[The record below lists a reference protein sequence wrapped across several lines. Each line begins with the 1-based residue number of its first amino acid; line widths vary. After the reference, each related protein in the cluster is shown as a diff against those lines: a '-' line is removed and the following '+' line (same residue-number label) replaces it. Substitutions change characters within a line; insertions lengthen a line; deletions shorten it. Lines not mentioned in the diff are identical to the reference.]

1 MIRAR
6 WPGTVGHFCNWLA
19 LLLLLAFS
27 LWLALASALGP
38 AAAQNS
44 AAPFWVPSEAEV
56 AADKQCVDGTVNA
69 LEKFE
74 KNESFSFRCGTTTSS
89 RVQGYRSAI
98 LYLSSNPYS
107 PISDKKY
114 SQVIPNNEEYHV
126 LNFTLEW
133 SWRGRNL
140 PSDVVPLVNLND
152 FAEGL
157 SGARRVTNTTYFHNG
172 LDFQPPVS
180 AANNLCP
187 AVVTAIDNIYSAAAD
202 KRLPKGAFVTRC
214 VLANGPELE
223 RSHWKI
229 LIAATVI
236 VPRSKPAS
244 VPVKASA
251 CTTDLLKGPWRA
263 ENAALAKTG
272 HAVTFAVSTGGV
284 GNHDSNQKRY
294 RGEFTTY
301 PAHKRLLGTAPTPM
315 FTKDKAYP
323 AGKDRCLIPMVI
335 DMRDGGVSR
344 SAALIDTKG
353 GAVRFI
359 NEQAYFFKDGS
370 YQLYPDQ
377 LDAQAVFGAPG
388 RWLRGAAAAL
398 PKTCTPADFNG
409 RWDRSDGARVTI
421 RGAGTQGVGGTG
433 SMDDHP
439 ENWVRGQNKYTSM
452 RMKSACVY
460 TAKCYASQ
468 RTTINGRP
476 DFKMVETAC
485 ELVIDPETKTLRER
499 GTSNSY
505 SYTKAGAGTAARKPP
520 SPVAAPPEPA
530 APSAAVQSLNS
541 EQAAAAK
548 REIQAYEARK
558 KAIADEQAAKEAA
571 YRKALADREA
581 LIAENNR
588 RASEA
593 RAKWEASAAACRA
606 GDQSQCAPR
615 P

>member
-1 MIRAR
+1 MKALLHGGIGRGAIL
-6 WPGTVGHFCNWLA
+6 LA
-19 LLLLLAFS
+19 LIGMAALITFFAFS
-27 LWLALASALGP
+27 LPTRAQSAQFDPALPSWWPGAAAIAAYPKCKPNFDSIRTVWRSEDGYNGGGDHCQVTMFTGNSEFMKAGKKDYDTSISIGASLPFEREAQSWAKKYNHLRVTMYIYTKNRRGTEANIDALGP
-38 AAAQNS
+38 GFQNIDKMTTIAAGWK
-44 AAPFWVPSEAEV
+44 P
-56 AADKQCVDGTVNA
+56 
-69 LEKFE
+69 
-74 KNESFSFRCGTTTSS
+74 R
-89 RVQGYRSAI
+89 
-98 LYLSSNPYS
+98 
-107 PISDKKY
+107 
-114 SQVIPNNEEYHV
+114 
-126 LNFTLEW
+126 
-133 SWRGRNL
+133 
-140 PSDVVPLVNLND
+140 PLVEN
-152 FAEGL
+152 
-157 SGARRVTNTTYFHNG
+157 
-172 LDFQPPVS
+172 
-180 AANNLCP
+180 AAGLCP
-187 AVVTAIDNIYSAAAD
+187 AGLEISKEIAKFVDPGQVTDGGFVYKCQVLNTRASTDGYTLVDVYIETAFPR
-202 KRLPKGAFVTRC
+202 KR
-214 VLANGPELE
+214 
-223 RSHWKI
+223 
-229 LIAATVI
+229 IAEAPT
-236 VPRSKPAS
+236 
-244 VPVKASA
+244 KAGT

-272 HAVTFAVSTGGV
+272 HAVNFSVLTGGAN
-284 GNHDSNQKRY
+284 NHDGNQKRY

-301 PAHKRLLGTAPTPM
+301 PAHKRLLGLVPTPM
-315 FTKDKAYP
+315 FTSNKAYA
-323 AGKDRCLIPMVI
+323 AGKDLCLIPMVI
-335 DMRDGGVSR
+335 NMRDSGVSR
-344 SAALIDTKG
+344 SAALIDTKN
-353 GAVRFI
+353 AALRFV
-359 NEQAYFFKDGS
+359 NDQAYRFKSGT
-370 YQLYPDQ
+370 YQIYMDQ
-377 LDAQAVFGAPG
+377 LDAQSVSGAPG

-398 PKTCTPADFNG
+398 PKTCTSADFNG

-485 ELVIDPETKTLRER
+485 ELVIDPETKRMTER

-505 SYTKAGAGTAARKPP
+505 SYTKAGAGAATRKPP
-520 SPVAAPPEPA
+520 SAVMPPEPA
-530 APSAAVQSLNS
+530 QPSQAVQSLNS
-541 EQAAAAK
+541 QQAAAAK

-606 GDQSQCAPR
+606 GDQSQCAPK

>member
-1 MIRAR
+1 M
-6 WPGTVGHFCNWLA
+6 GHFRNWLA

-27 LWLALASALGP
+27 LWLALASALEP

-44 AAPFWVPSEAEV
+44 AAPFWAPSEAEI
-56 AADKQCVDGTVNA
+56 AASKNC
-69 LEKFE
+69 FE
-74 KNESFSFRCGTTTSS
+74 SIPGVLKAIENGESSNLWCFLNKSTKVEGYPNVSIRMN
-89 RVQGYRSAI
+89 GYRDNSRYTA
-98 LYLSSNPYS
+98 
-107 PISDKKY
+107 
-114 SQVIPNNEEYHV
+114 VIPNDGEYYV
-126 LNFTLEW
+126 LNFSLQW
-133 SWRGRNL
+133 SYHGKNL
-140 PSDVVPLVNLND
+140 PSEMIPPANLNN
-152 FAEGL
+152 FAESL
-157 SGARRVTNTTYFHNG
+157 SGAVRFPNRGFFLDSRHLPTPVT
-172 LDFQPPVS
+172 
-180 AANNLCP
+180 AASGLCP
-187 AVVTAIDNIYSAAAD
+187 GVITAVDNIYSATTD
-202 KRLPKGAFVTRC
+202 KRLPKGAFVTDC
-214 VLANGPELE
+214 VLSNGKSLTGAIW
-223 RSHWKI
+223 SI
-229 LIAATVI
+229 TIDATLI
-236 VPRSKPAS
+236 VPRPKSAS
-244 VPVKASA
+244 TPTKASD

-284 GNHDSNQKRY
+284 ANHGGNQKRY
-294 RGEFTTY
+294 RGDFTTY
-301 PAHKRLLGTAPTPM
+301 PAHKRLLGTVPTPM
-315 FTKDKAYP
+315 FTDDKAYA

-335 DMRDGGVSR
+335 GMRDGGVSR

-468 RTTINGRP
+468 RTLINGRP

>member
-1 MIRAR
+1 MSGRLDDPR
-6 WPGTVGHFCNWLA
+6 Y
-19 LLLLLAFS
+19 
-27 LWLALASALGP
+27 
-38 AAAQNS
+38 
-44 AAPFWVPSEAEV
+44 
-56 AADKQCVDGTVNA
+56 
-69 LEKFE
+69 
-74 KNESFSFRCGTTTSS
+74 SS
-89 RVQGYRSAI
+89 
-98 LYLSSNPYS
+98 
-107 PISDKKY
+107 
-114 SQVIPNNEEYHV
+114 VIPKNGEYYI

-133 SWRGRNL
+133 TYRGRNL
-140 PSDVVPLVNLND
+140 PSDIVPPVNLND

-157 SGARRVTNTTYFHNG
+157 SGAKRFPNRGVF
-172 LDFQPPVS
+172 LDSNHLPPPVT
-180 AANNLCP
+180 AASGLCP
-187 AVVTAIDNIYSAAAD
+187 SVITAVDNVYAATTD
-202 KRLPKGAFVTRC
+202 KRLPTGAFVTDC
-214 VLANGPELE
+214 VLSHGPTLQ
-223 RSHWKI
+223 SSVWTVG
-229 LIAATVI
+229 IAATLI
-236 VPRSKPAS
+236 VPRPKSAS
-244 VPVKASA
+244 TPTKASD

-272 HAVTFAVSTGGV
+272 HAVTFAMSTGGV
-284 GNHDSNQKRY
+284 ANHGGNQKRY
-294 RGEFTTY
+294 RGDFTTY
-301 PAHKRLLGTAPTPM
+301 PAHKRLLGTVPTPM
-315 FTKDKAYP
+315 FTDDKAYA

-335 DMRDGGVSR
+335 GMRDGGVSR

-359 NEQAYFFKDGS
+359 NERAYFVKDGG
-370 YQLYPDQ
+370 YQIYADQ
-377 LDAQAVFGAPG
+377 LDAQAVAGAPG

-505 SYTKAGAGTAARKPP
+505 SYTKAGAGAAARKPP
-520 SPVAAPPEPA
+520 SAVTPPEPA
-530 APSAAVQSLNS
+530 QPSQAVQSLNS

-558 KAIADEQAAKEAA
+558 KAITDEQAAKEAA

-581 LIAENNR
+581 LITENNR

-606 GDQSQCAPR
+606 GDQSQCAPQPQR
-615 P
+615 